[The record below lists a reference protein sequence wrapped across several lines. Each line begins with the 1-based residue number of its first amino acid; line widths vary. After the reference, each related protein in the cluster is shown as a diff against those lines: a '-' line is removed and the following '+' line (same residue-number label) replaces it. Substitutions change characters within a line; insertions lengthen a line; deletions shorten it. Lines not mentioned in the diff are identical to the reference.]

1 MLGIAAMLAS
11 CSQNEEL
18 FTDKGNNTVQQMTFT
33 LATDEKPQTRAAT
46 DGLRYVVAVYDE
58 TGKTEVKQETT
69 FENNCFTILL
79 HPGTYKCLFW
89 ADHGSKNYDAT
100 DLTSVK
106 DLKSTKADANAEAF
120 YASQSVTVSNGN
132 HVNVTLNR
140 AVAKVILRE
149 TDELETGSVTV
160 TYSRPTSFNVA
171 DGKTTGT
178 ESDTKTLSI
187 KKEIQGTTDSP
198 VEIGSF
204 YVLASAD
211 EANLDNF
218 ITQYNEEDKK
228 TISNVPVQA
237 NYQTYITG
245 RYGAKVNQQFFIDVN
260 TTWSTSDKE
269 GKLLNVNVN
278 DNYTLVNDNGSSY
291 DCIVFSST
299 GTSAIVVCKTKQAGA
314 ENKEAAA
321 TKAEAIGGRLVT
333 FAEFKLL
340 CDAGL
345 IKDSTADYYC
355 FDYGRCWYLSGKSG
369 HDSLVERNLE
379 YYVAFDIRVH
389 FKKWFRLKV

>member
-58 TGKTEVKQETT
+58 TGKTEVKQETI

-100 DLTSVK
+100 DLKSVK
-106 DLKSTKADANAEAF
+106 DLKSTEADANAEAF
-120 YASQSVTVSNGN
+120 YASQSVKVSNGN
-132 HVNVTLNR
+132 QVNVTLNR

-187 KKEIQGTTDSP
+187 ENEIHGTTDSP

-204 YVLASAD
+204 YVLASSD

-218 ITQYNEEDKK
+218 ITQYNEEEKK

-245 RYGAKVNQQFFIDVN
+245 KYGAKINQQFLIDVN
-260 TTWSTSDKE
+260 TTWSTSNKE
-269 GKLLNVNVN
+269 GKLLNVNG
-278 DNYTLVNDNGSSY
+278 DYTLVNKSGSY
-291 DCIVFSST
+291 DCIVLSST
-299 GTSAIVVCKTKQAGA
+299 GTSAIVACKTKQAGA

-321 TKAEAIGGRLVT
+321 AKAEAIGGRLVT
-333 FAEFKLL
+333 FAEFELL
-340 CDAGL
+340 CNAGL
-345 IKDSTADYYC
+345 IKESTADYYC
-355 FDYGRCWYLSGKSG
+355 SDDGRCYNWKGIG
-369 HDSLVERNLE
+369 HDGFVESGLE
-379 YYVAFDIRVH
+379 YYVAFDIT
-389 FKKWFRLKV
+389 K

>member
-1 MLGIAAMLAS
+1 MIKKVFLMLGIAAMLAS

-33 LATDEKPQTRAAT
+33 LATDEKPQTRAT
-46 DGLRYVVAVYDE
+46 TNGLRYVVAVYDE
-58 TGKTEVKQETT
+58 AGTTEVKQETI
-69 FENNCFTILL
+69 FENNSFTILL
-79 HPGTYKCLFW
+79 PPGTYKCLFW
-89 ADHGSKNYDAT
+89 ADHGSTNYDAT
-100 DLTSVK
+100 DLKSVK
-106 DLKSTKADANAEAF
+106 DLKSTEANANAEAF

-171 DGKTTGT
+171 DGTTTGT

-187 KKEIQGTTDSP
+187 ANKIQGTTDSP

-204 YVLASAD
+204 YVLASAV
-211 EANLDNF
+211 EANLDHF
-218 ITQYNEEDKK
+218 IIQYNEEENK

-245 RYGAKVNQQFFIDVN
+245 KYGATKINQQFLIYVN
-260 TTWSTSDKE
+260 TTLNTSNKE
-269 GKLLNVNVN
+269 GKLLNVNE
-278 DNYTLVNDNGSSY
+278 DYTLVNESGSY
-291 DCIVFSST
+291 DCIVLSST
-299 GTSAIVVCKTKQAGA
+299 GTSAIVACKTKQAA
-314 ENKEAAA
+314 AANKEAAA
-321 TKAEAIGGRLVT
+321 TKAEEIGGRLVT

-345 IKDSTADYYC
+345 IVDSTADYYC
-355 FDYGRCWYLSGKSG
+355 FDDGRCYYLHGIAG
-369 HDSLVERNLE
+369 HDGLVESDLQ
-379 YYVAFDIRVH
+379 YYVAFDIT
-389 FKKWFRLKV
+389 K

>member
-1 MLGIAAMLAS
+1 MIKKVFLMLGIAAMLAS

-18 FTDKGNNTVQQMTFT
+18 FNDKGNNTVQQVTFT
-33 LATDEKPQTRAAT
+33 LATDEKPQTRATT

-58 TGKTEVKQETT
+58 AGTTEVKQETT
-69 FENNCFTILL
+69 FENNSFTIMLP
-79 HPGTYKCLFW
+79 PGTYKCLFW
-89 ADHGSKNYDAT
+89 ADYGSTNYDAT

-106 DLKSTKADANAEAF
+106 DLKSTEADANAEAF
-120 YASQSVTVSNGN
+120 YASQSVKVSNGN
-132 HVNVTLNR
+132 QVNVTLNR

-149 TDELETGSVTV
+149 TDVLETGSMTV

-171 DGKTTGT
+171 DGTTTGT

-187 KKEIQGTTDSP
+187 ENEIHGTTDSP

-218 ITQYNEEDKK
+218 ITQYNEEEKK

-245 RYGAKVNQQFFIDVN
+245 KYGAKVNQQFLIDVN

-269 GKLLNVNVN
+269 GKFLKVNG
-278 DNYTLVNDNGSSY
+278 DYTLVNESGSY
-291 DCIVFSST
+291 DCIVLSST
-299 GTSAIVVCKTKQAGA
+299 GTSAIVACKTQQAEA
-314 ENKEAAA
+314 ESKEAAA
-321 TKAEAIGGRLVT
+321 AKAEAIGGRLVT

-340 CDAGL
+340 CEAGKV
-345 IKDSTADYYC
+345 KDSLADYYC
-355 FDYGRCWYLSGKSG
+355 SDDGRCYYFSGTIN
-369 HDSLVERNLE
+369 HDDLE
-379 YYVAFDIRVH
+379 EFGLTYYVAFDIT
-389 FKKWFRLKV
+389 K

>member
-1 MLGIAAMLAS
+1 MIKKVFLMLGIAAMLAS

-58 TGKTEVKQETT
+58 TGKTEVKQETI

-100 DLTSVK
+100 DLKSVK
-106 DLKSTKADANAEAF
+106 DLKSTEADANAEAF
-120 YASQSVTVSNGN
+120 YASQSVKVSNGN
-132 HVNVTLNR
+132 QVNVTLNR

-187 KKEIQGTTDSP
+187 ENEIHGTTDSP

-218 ITQYNEEDKK
+218 ITQYNEEEKK

-245 RYGAKVNQQFFIDVN
+245 KYGAKINQQFLIDVN
-260 TTWSTSDKE
+260 TTWSTSNKE
-269 GKLLNVNVN
+269 GKLLNVNG
-278 DNYTLVNDNGSSY
+278 DYTLVNKSGSY
-291 DCIVFSST
+291 DCIVLSST
-299 GTSAIVVCKTKQAGA
+299 GTSAIVACKTKQAGA

-321 TKAEAIGGRLVT
+321 AKAEAIGGRLVT
-333 FAEFKLL
+333 FAEFELL
-340 CDAGL
+340 CNAGL
-345 IKDSTADYYC
+345 IKESTADYYC
-355 FDYGRCWYLSGKSG
+355 SDDGRCYNWKGIG
-369 HDSLVERNLE
+369 HDGFVESGLE
-379 YYVAFDIRVH
+379 YYVAFDIT
-389 FKKWFRLKV
+389 K

>member
-18 FTDKGNNTVQQMTFT
+18 FTDKGNNTVQQVTFT
-33 LATDEKPQTRAAT
+33 LATDEKPQTRAT
-46 DGLRYVVAVYDE
+46 VDGLRYVVAVYDE
-58 TGKTEVKQETT
+58 AGTTEVKQETT
-69 FENNCFTILL
+69 FENNSFTIMLP
-79 HPGTYKCLFW
+79 PGTYKCLFW
-89 ADHGSKNYDAT
+89 ADYGSTNYDAT

-106 DLKSTKADANAEAF
+106 ELKSTEADANAEAF
-120 YASQSVTVSNGN
+120 YANQSIKVSNGN
-132 HVNVTLNR
+132 QVNVTLNR

-149 TDELETGSVTV
+149 TDVLEPGSMTV
-160 TYSRPTSFNVA
+160 TYSRPLSFNVA
-171 DGKTTGT
+171 DGTTTGT

-187 KKEIQGTTDSP
+187 ENEIHGTTDSP

-211 EANLDNF
+211 EANLNNF
-218 ITQYNEEDKK
+218 ITQHNEEEKK

-237 NYQTYITG
+237 NYLTYITG

-260 TTWSTSDKE
+260 TTWSTPDKE

-299 GTSAIVVCKTKQAGA
+299 GTSAIVVCKTKQSGA

-345 IKDSTADYYC
+345 IKDSLADYYC
-355 FDYGRCWYLSGKSG
+355 FDYGRCWYYSGKSG

-379 YYVAFDIRVH
+379 YYVAFDIT
-389 FKKWFRLKV
+389 K

>member
-18 FTDKGNNTVQQMTFT
+18 FTDKGNNTVQQVTFT
-33 LATDEKPQTRAAT
+33 LATDEKPQTRATT

-58 TGKTEVKQETT
+58 TGTTEVKQETT
-69 FENNCFTILL
+69 FKNNGFTILL
-79 HPGTYKCLFW
+79 PPGTYKCLFW
-89 ADHGSKNYDAT
+89 ADYGSTNYDAT
-100 DLTSVK
+100 DLKSVK

-120 YASQSVTVSNGN
+120 YASQSVEVSNGN
-132 HVNVTLNR
+132 HVNVMLNR

-171 DGKTTGT
+171 DGTTTGT
-178 ESDTKTLSI
+178 ESDTKTLTI
-187 KKEIQGTTDSP
+187 KNKIQGTTDSP

-204 YVLASAD
+204 YVLASAN
-211 EANLDNF
+211 EANLNNF
-218 ITQYNEEDKK
+218 VTKYNEEKEK

-237 NYQTYITG
+237 NYLTYITG
-245 RYGAKVNQQFFIDVN
+245 RYGAKVNQQFLIDVN

-269 GKLLNVNVN
+269 GKLLKVNG
-278 DNYTLVNDNGSSY
+278 DYTLVNKSGSY
-291 DCIVFSST
+291 DCIVLSST
-299 GTSAIVVCKTKQAGA
+299 GTSAIVACKTKQERAK
-314 ENKEAAA
+314 NKEAAA
-321 TKAEAIGGRLVT
+321 TEAEKIGGRLVT

-355 FDYGRCWYLSGKSG
+355 FDDGRCWYLHGSTG
-369 HDSLVERNLE
+369 HDGFVESNLD
-379 YYVAFDIRVH
+379 YYVAFDII
-389 FKKWFRLKV
+389 K

>member
-18 FTDKGNNTVQQMTFT
+18 FTDKGNNTVQQVTFT
-33 LATDEKPQTRAAT
+33 LATDEKPQTRAT
-46 DGLRYVVAVYDE
+46 VDGLRYVVAVYDE
-58 TGKTEVKQETT
+58 AGTTEVKQETT
-69 FENNCFTILL
+69 FENNSFTIMLP
-79 HPGTYKCLFW
+79 PGTYKCLFW
-89 ADHGSKNYDAT
+89 ADYGSTNYDAT
-100 DLTSVK
+100 DLKSVK
-106 DLKSTKADANAEAF
+106 DLKSTEADANAEAF
-120 YASQSVTVSNGN
+120 YASQSVKVSNGN
-132 HVNVTLNR
+132 QVNVTLNR

-149 TDELETGSVTV
+149 TDVLEPGSMTV
-160 TYSRPTSFNVA
+160 TYSRPSSFNVA
-171 DGKTTGT
+171 DGTTTGT

-187 KKEIQGTTDSP
+187 ENKIQGTTDSP

-218 ITQYNEEDKK
+218 ITKYNEEEK

-245 RYGAKVNQQFFIDVN
+245 KYGAKVNQQFLIDVN

-269 GKLLNVNVN
+269 GKWLNVNG
-278 DNYTLVNDNGSSY
+278 DYTLVNESGSY
-291 DCIVFSST
+291 DCIVLSST
-299 GTSAIVVCKTKQAGA
+299 GTSAIVACKTKQERAK
-314 ENKEAAA
+314 NKEAAA
-321 TKAEAIGGRLVT
+321 AAAKAMGGRLVT

-355 FDYGRCWYLSGKSG
+355 SDDGRCWYLHGGSG
-369 HDSLVERNLE
+369 HDGLVESNLD
-379 YYVAFDIRVH
+379 YYVAFDIT
-389 FKKWFRLKV
+389 K

>member
-18 FTDKGNNTVQQMTFT
+18 FSDKGNNTVQQVTFT
-33 LATDEKPQTRAAT
+33 LATDEKPQTRATT

-58 TGKTEVKQETT
+58 AGTTEVKQETT
-69 FENNCFTILL
+69 FENNSFTILL
-79 HPGTYKCLFW
+79 PPGTYKCLFW
-89 ADHGSKNYDAT
+89 ADYGSTNYDAT

-106 DLKSTKADANAEAF
+106 ELKSTEADANAEAF
-120 YASQSVTVSNGN
+120 YANQSVKVSNGN
-132 HVNVTLNR
+132 QVNVTLNR

-149 TDELETGSVTV
+149 TDVLEPGSMTV
-160 TYSRPTSFNVA
+160 TYSRPLSFNVA
-171 DGKTTGT
+171 DGTTTGT

-187 KKEIQGTTDSP
+187 ANEIQGTTDSP

-218 ITQYNEEDKK
+218 ITKYNEEEK

-245 RYGAKVNQQFFIDVN
+245 KYGAKVNQQFLIDVN

-269 GKLLNVNVN
+269 GKLLNVNG
-278 DNYTLVNDNGSSY
+278 DYTLVNKSGSY
-291 DCIVFSST
+291 DCIVLSST
-299 GTSAIVVCKTKQAGA
+299 GTSAIVACKTKQERAK
-314 ENKEAAA
+314 NKEAAA
-321 TKAEAIGGRLVT
+321 AAAKAMGGRLVT

-355 FDYGRCWYLSGKSG
+355 SDDGRCWYLRGGSG
-369 HDSLVERNLE
+369 HDDLVESNLD
-379 YYVAFDIRVH
+379 YYVAFDIT
-389 FKKWFRLKV
+389 K

>member
-1 MLGIAAMLAS
+1 MIKKVFLMLGIAAMLAS

-18 FTDKGNNTVQQMTFT
+18 FSDKGNNTVQQVTFT
-33 LATDEKPQTRAAT
+33 LATDEKPQTRATT

-58 TGKTEVKQETT
+58 AGTTEVKQETT
-69 FENNCFTILL
+69 FENNSFTILL
-79 HPGTYKCLFW
+79 PPGTYKCLFW
-89 ADHGSKNYDAT
+89 ADYGSTNYDAT

-106 DLKSTKADANAEAF
+106 ELKSTEADANAEAF
-120 YASQSVTVSNGN
+120 YANQSIKVSNGN
-132 HVNVTLNR
+132 QVNVTLNR

-149 TDELETGSVTV
+149 TDVLEPGSMTV
-160 TYSRPTSFNVA
+160 TYSRPLSFNVA
-171 DGKTTGT
+171 DGTTTGT

-187 KKEIQGTTDSP
+187 ANEIQGTTDSP

-218 ITQYNEEDKK
+218 ITKYNEEEK

-245 RYGAKVNQQFFIDVN
+245 KYGAKVNQQFLIDVN

-269 GKLLNVNVN
+269 GKFLKVNG
-278 DNYTLVNDNGSSY
+278 DYTLVNESGRY
-291 DCIVFSST
+291 ECIVLSST
-299 GTSAIVVCKTKQAGA
+299 GTSAIVACKTRQAEA

-321 TKAEAIGGRLVT
+321 AKAEAIGGRLVT
-333 FAEFKLL
+333 FAEFGLL
-340 CDAGL
+340 CDAG
-345 IKDSTADYYC
+345 IVEDSYADYYC
-355 FDYGRCWYLSGKSG
+355 SDDGRCYYLHGSKG
-369 HDSLVERNLE
+369 HDGLVESNLE
-379 YYVAFDIRVH
+379 YYVAFDIT
-389 FKKWFRLKV
+389 K

>member
-18 FTDKGNNTVQQMTFT
+18 FTDKGNNTVQQVTFT

-58 TGKTEVKQETT
+58 TGTTEVKQETT
-69 FENNCFTILL
+69 FKNNGFTILL
-79 HPGTYKCLFW
+79 PPGTYKCLFW
-89 ADHGSKNYDAT
+89 ADYGSTNYDAT
-100 DLTSVK
+100 DLKSVK

-120 YASQSVTVSNGN
+120 YASQSVEVSNGN

-171 DGKTTGT
+171 DGTTTGT
-178 ESDTKTLSI
+178 ESDTKTLTI
-187 KKEIQGTTDSP
+187 KNKIQGTTDSP

-204 YVLASAD
+204 YVLASAN
-211 EANLDNF
+211 EANLNNF
-218 ITQYNEEDKK
+218 VTKYNEEKEK

-237 NYQTYITG
+237 NYLTYITG
-245 RYGAKVNQQFFIDVN
+245 RYGAKVNQQFLIDVN

-269 GKLLNVNVN
+269 GKLLNVNG
-278 DNYTLVNDNGSSY
+278 DYTLVNESGSY
-291 DCIVFSST
+291 DCIVLSST
-299 GTSAIVVCKTKQAGA
+299 GTSAIVACKTKQERAK
-314 ENKEAAA
+314 NKEAAA
-321 TKAEAIGGRLVT
+321 TEAEKIGGRLVT

-355 FDYGRCWYLSGKSG
+355 FDDGRCWYLHGSTG
-369 HDSLVERNLE
+369 HDGFVESNLD
-379 YYVAFDIRVH
+379 YYVAFDIT
-389 FKKWFRLKV
+389 K

>member
-18 FTDKGNNTVQQMTFT
+18 FSDKGNNTVQQVTFT

-58 TGKTEVKQETT
+58 AGTTEVKQETT
-69 FENNCFTILL
+69 FENNSFTILL
-79 HPGTYKCLFW
+79 PPGTYKCLFW
-89 ADHGSKNYDAT
+89 ADYGSTNYDAT

-106 DLKSTKADANAEAF
+106 KLKSTEADANAEAF
-120 YASQSVTVSNGN
+120 YASQSVKVSNGN
-132 HVNVTLNR
+132 QVNVTLNR

-149 TDELETGSVTV
+149 TDVLEPGSMTV
-160 TYSRPTSFNVA
+160 TYSRPLSFNVA
-171 DGKTTGT
+171 DGTTTGT

-187 KKEIQGTTDSP
+187 ANEIQGTTDSP

-204 YVLASAD
+204 YVLASSD

-218 ITQYNEEDKK
+218 ITKYNEEEK

-245 RYGAKVNQQFFIDVN
+245 KYGAKVNQQFLIDVN
-260 TTWSTSDKE
+260 TTWRTSDKE
-269 GKLLNVNVN
+269 GKLLNVNG
-278 DNYTLVNDNGSSY
+278 DYTLVNKSGSY
-291 DCIVFSST
+291 DCIVLSST
-299 GTSAIVVCKTKQAGA
+299 GTSAIVACKTRQAEA

-321 TKAEAIGGRLVT
+321 AKAEAIGGRLVT
-333 FAEFKLL
+333 FAEFGLL
-340 CDAGL
+340 CDAG
-345 IKDSTADYYC
+345 IVKDSYADYYC
-355 FDYGRCWYLSGKSG
+355 FDDGRCWYLHGSTG
-369 HDSLVERNLE
+369 HDDLVESNLE
-379 YYVAFDIRVH
+379 YYVAFDIT
-389 FKKWFRLKV
+389 K

>member
-1 MLGIAAMLAS
+1 MIKKVFLMLGIAAMLAS

-33 LATDEKPQTRAAT
+33 LATDEKPQTRAT
-46 DGLRYVVAVYDE
+46 TNGLRYVVAVYDE
-58 TGKTEVKQETT
+58 AGTTEVKQETI
-69 FENNCFTILL
+69 FENNSFTILL
-79 HPGTYKCLFW
+79 PPGTYKCLFW
-89 ADHGSKNYDAT
+89 ADHGSTNYDAT
-100 DLTSVK
+100 DLKSVK
-106 DLKSTKADANAEAF
+106 DLKSTEANANAEAF

-171 DGKTTGT
+171 DGTTTGT

-187 KKEIQGTTDSP
+187 ANKIQGTTDSP

-204 YVLASAD
+204 YVLASAV
-211 EANLDNF
+211 EANLDHF
-218 ITQYNEEDKK
+218 IIQYNEEENK

-269 GKLLNVNVN
+269 GKLLNVNE
-278 DNYTLVNDNGSSY
+278 DYTLVNESGSY
-291 DCIVFSST
+291 DCIVLSST
-299 GTSAIVVCKTKQAGA
+299 GTSAIVACKTKQAA
-314 ENKEAAA
+314 ATNKEAAA
-321 TKAEAIGGRLVT
+321 TNAEAMGGRLVT

-340 CDAGL
+340 CNAGL
-345 IKDSTADYYC
+345 IKESTADYYC
-355 FDYGRCWYLSGKSG
+355 SDDGRCYNWQGIG
-369 HDSLVERNLE
+369 HDGFVESGLE
-379 YYVAFDIRVH
+379 YYVAFDIT
-389 FKKWFRLKV
+389 K

>member
-18 FTDKGNNTVQQMTFT
+18 FSDKGNNTVQQVTFT
-33 LATDEKPQTRAAT
+33 LATDEKPQTRATT

-58 TGKTEVKQETT
+58 AGTTEVKQETT
-69 FENNCFTILL
+69 FENNSFTILL
-79 HPGTYKCLFW
+79 PPGTYKCLFW
-89 ADHGSKNYDAT
+89 ADYGSTNYDAT

-106 DLKSTKADANAEAF
+106 ELKSTEADANAEAF
-120 YASQSVTVSNGN
+120 YANQSIKVSNGN
-132 HVNVTLNR
+132 QVNVTLNR

-149 TDELETGSVTV
+149 TDVLEPGSMTV
-160 TYSRPTSFNVA
+160 TYSCPLSFNVA
-171 DGKTTGT
+171 DGTTTGT
-178 ESDTKTLSI
+178 ESDTKTLFI
-187 KKEIQGTTDSP
+187 ANEIQGTTDSP

-218 ITQYNEEDKK
+218 ITKYNEEEK

-245 RYGAKVNQQFFIDVN
+245 KYGAKVNQQFLIDVN

-269 GKLLNVNVN
+269 GKLLNVKG
-278 DNYTLVNDNGSSY
+278 DYTLVNKSGSY
-291 DCIVFSST
+291 DCIVLSST
-299 GTSAIVVCKTKQAGA
+299 GTSAIVACKTRQAEA

-321 TKAEAIGGRLVT
+321 AKAEAIGGRLVT
-333 FAEFKLL
+333 FAEFGLL
-340 CDAGL
+340 CDAG
-345 IKDSTADYYC
+345 IVEDSYADYYC
-355 FDYGRCWYLSGKSG
+355 SDDGRCYYLHGSKG
-369 HDSLVERNLE
+369 HDGLVESNLE
-379 YYVAFDIRVH
+379 YYVAFDIT
-389 FKKWFRLKV
+389 K

>member
-18 FTDKGNNTVQQMTFT
+18 FTDKGNNTVQQVTFT

-58 TGKTEVKQETT
+58 TGTTEVKQKTT
-69 FENNCFTILL
+69 FKNNGFTILL
-79 HPGTYKCLFW
+79 PPGTYKCLFW
-89 ADHGSKNYDAT
+89 ADYGSTNYDAT
-100 DLTSVK
+100 DLKSVK

-120 YASQSVTVSNGN
+120 YASQSVEVSNGN

-171 DGKTTGT
+171 DGTTTGT
-178 ESDTKTLSI
+178 ESDTKTLTI
-187 KKEIQGTTDSP
+187 KNKIQGTTDSP

-204 YVLASAD
+204 YVLASAN
-211 EANLDNF
+211 EANLNNF
-218 ITQYNEEDKK
+218 VTKYNEEKEK

-237 NYQTYITG
+237 NYLTYITG
-245 RYGAKVNQQFFIDVN
+245 RYGAKVNQQFLIDVN

-269 GKLLNVNVN
+269 GKLLNVNG
-278 DNYTLVNDNGSSY
+278 DYTLVNESGSY
-291 DCIVFSST
+291 DCIVLSST
-299 GTSAIVVCKTKQAGA
+299 GTSAIVACKTKQERAK
-314 ENKEAAA
+314 NKEAAA
-321 TKAEAIGGRLVT
+321 TEAEKIGGRLVT

-355 FDYGRCWYLSGKSG
+355 FDDGRCWYLHGSTG
-369 HDSLVERNLE
+369 HDGFVESNLD
-379 YYVAFDIRVH
+379 YYVAFDIT
-389 FKKWFRLKV
+389 K

>member
-18 FTDKGNNTVQQMTFT
+18 FSDKGNNTVQQVTFT
-33 LATDEKPQTRAAT
+33 LATDEKPQTRATT

-58 TGKTEVKQETT
+58 AGTTEVKQETT
-69 FENNCFTILL
+69 FENNSFTILL
-79 HPGTYKCLFW
+79 PPGTYKCLFW
-89 ADHGSKNYDAT
+89 ADYGSTNYDAT

-106 DLKSTKADANAEAF
+106 ELKSTEADANAEAF
-120 YASQSVTVSNGN
+120 YANQSVKVSNGN
-132 HVNVTLNR
+132 QVNVTLNR

-149 TDELETGSVTV
+149 TDVLEPGSMTV
-160 TYSRPTSFNVA
+160 TYSRPLSFNVA
-171 DGKTTGT
+171 DGTTTGT

-187 KKEIQGTTDSP
+187 ANEIQGTTDSP

-218 ITQYNEEDKK
+218 ITKYNEEEK

-245 RYGAKVNQQFFIDVN
+245 KYGAKVNQQFLIDVN

-269 GKLLNVNVN
+269 GKLLNVKG
-278 DNYTLVNDNGSSY
+278 DYTLVNKSGSY
-291 DCIVFSST
+291 DCIVLSST
-299 GTSAIVVCKTKQAGA
+299 GTSAIVACKTRQAGA
-314 ENKEAAA
+314 KNKEAAA
-321 TKAEAIGGRLVT
+321 AKAEAIGGRLVT
-333 FAEFKLL
+333 FAEFGLL
-340 CDAGL
+340 CDAG
-345 IKDSTADYYC
+345 IVEDSYADYYWS
-355 FDYGRCWYLSGKSG
+355 DDGRCYYLHGSKG
-369 HDSLVERNLE
+369 HDGLVESNLE
-379 YYVAFDIRVH
+379 YYVAFDIT
-389 FKKWFRLKV
+389 K

>member
-18 FTDKGNNTVQQMTFT
+18 FSDKGNNTVQQVTFT
-33 LATDEKPQTRAAT
+33 LATDEKPQTRATT

-58 TGKTEVKQETT
+58 AGTTEVKQETT
-69 FENNCFTILL
+69 FENNSFTILL
-79 HPGTYKCLFW
+79 PPGTYKCLFW
-89 ADHGSKNYDAT
+89 ADYGSTNYDAT

-106 DLKSTKADANAEAF
+106 ELKSTEADANAEAF
-120 YASQSVTVSNGN
+120 YANQSIKVSNGN
-132 HVNVTLNR
+132 QVNVTLNR

-149 TDELETGSVTV
+149 TDVLEPGSMTV
-160 TYSRPTSFNVA
+160 TYSRPLSFNVA
-171 DGKTTGT
+171 DCTTTGT

-187 KKEIQGTTDSP
+187 ANEIQGTTDSP

-218 ITQYNEEDKK
+218 ITKYNEEEK

-245 RYGAKVNQQFFIDVN
+245 KYGAKVNQQFLIDVN

-269 GKLLNVNVN
+269 GKLLNVKG
-278 DNYTLVNDNGSSY
+278 DYTLVNKSGSY
-291 DCIVFSST
+291 DCIVLSST
-299 GTSAIVVCKTKQAGA
+299 GTSAIVACKTRQAEA

-321 TKAEAIGGRLVT
+321 AKAETIGGRLVT
-333 FAEFKLL
+333 FAEFGLL
-340 CDAGL
+340 CDAG
-345 IKDSTADYYC
+345 IVEDSYADYYC
-355 FDYGRCWYLSGKSG
+355 SDDGRCYYLHGTKG
-369 HDSLVERNLE
+369 HDGVVESGLE
-379 YYVAFDIRVH
+379 YYVAFDIT
-389 FKKWFRLKV
+389 K

>member
-1 MLGIAAMLAS
+1 MIKKVFLMLGIAAMLAS

-18 FTDKGNNTVQQMTFT
+18 FSDKGNNTVQQVTFT
-33 LATDEKPQTRAAT
+33 LATDEKPQTRSTT

-58 TGKTEVKQETT
+58 AGTTEVKQETT
-69 FENNCFTILL
+69 FENNSFTILL
-79 HPGTYKCLFW
+79 PPGTYKCLFW
-89 ADHGSKNYDAT
+89 ADYGSTNYDAT

-106 DLKSTKADANAEAF
+106 ELKSTEADANAEAF
-120 YASQSVTVSNGN
+120 YATQSVKVSNGN
-132 HVNVTLNR
+132 QVNVTLNR

-149 TDELETGSVTV
+149 TDVLEPGSMTV
-160 TYSRPTSFNVA
+160 TYSRPLSFNVA
-171 DGKTTGT
+171 DGTTTGT

-187 KKEIQGTTDSP
+187 ENEIQGTTDSP

-204 YVLASAD
+204 YVVASAD

-218 ITQYNEEDKK
+218 ITQYNEEEKK

-245 RYGAKVNQQFFIDVN
+245 KYGAKINQQFLIDVN
-260 TTWSTSDKE
+260 TTWSTPDKE
-269 GKLLNVNVN
+269 GKWLNVNG
-278 DNYTLVNDNGSSY
+278 DYTLVNESGSY
-291 DCIVFSST
+291 DCIVLSST
-299 GTSAIVVCKTKQAGA
+299 GTSAIVACKTPQTRAK
-314 ENKEAAA
+314 NKEAAA
-321 TKAEAIGGRLVT
+321 TAAEAIGGRLVT

-355 FDYGRCWYLSGKSG
+355 FDDGRCWYLHGSTG
-369 HDSLVERNLE
+369 HDGLVESNLD
-379 YYVAFDIRVH
+379 YYVAFDIT
-389 FKKWFRLKV
+389 K

>member
-18 FTDKGNNTVQQMTFT
+18 FSDKGNNTVQQVTFT
-33 LATDEKPQTRAAT
+33 LATDEKPQTRATT

-58 TGKTEVKQETT
+58 AGTTEVKQETT
-69 FENNCFTILL
+69 FENNSFTILL
-79 HPGTYKCLFW
+79 PPGTYKCLFW
-89 ADHGSKNYDAT
+89 ADYGSTNYDAT

-106 DLKSTKADANAEAF
+106 ELKSTEADANAEAF
-120 YASQSVTVSNGN
+120 YANQSIKVSNGN
-132 HVNVTLNR
+132 QVNVTLNR

-149 TDELETGSVTV
+149 TDVLEPGSMTV
-160 TYSRPTSFNVA
+160 TYSRPLSFNVA
-171 DGKTTGT
+171 DGTTTGT

-187 KKEIQGTTDSP
+187 ANEIQGTTDSP

-218 ITQYNEEDKK
+218 ITKYNEEEK

-245 RYGAKVNQQFFIDVN
+245 KYGAKVNQQFLIDVN

-269 GKLLNVNVN
+269 GKLLNVKG
-278 DNYTLVNDNGSSY
+278 DDTLVNKSGSY
-291 DCIVFSST
+291 DCIVLSST
-299 GTSAIVVCKTKQAGA
+299 GTSAIVACKTRQAEA

-321 TKAEAIGGRLVT
+321 AKAEAIGGRLVT
-333 FAEFKLL
+333 FAEFGLL
-340 CDAGL
+340 CDAG
-345 IKDSTADYYC
+345 IVEDSYADYYC
-355 FDYGRCWYLSGKSG
+355 SDDGRCYYLHGSKG
-369 HDSLVERNLE
+369 HDGLVESGLE
-379 YYVAFDIRVH
+379 YYVAFDIT
-389 FKKWFRLKV
+389 K

>member
-1 MLGIAAMLAS
+1 MIKKVFLMLGIAAMLAS

-18 FTDKGNNTVQQMTFT
+18 FSDKGNNTVQLVTFT
-33 LATDEKPQTRAAT
+33 LATDEKPQTRATT

-58 TGKTEVKQETT
+58 AGTTEVKQETT
-69 FENNCFTILL
+69 FENNSFTILL
-79 HPGTYKCLFW
+79 PPGTYKCLFW
-89 ADHGSKNYDAT
+89 ADYGSTNYDAT

-106 DLKSTKADANAEAF
+106 ELKSTEADANAEAF
-120 YASQSVTVSNGN
+120 YANQSVKVSNGN
-132 HVNVTLNR
+132 QVNVTLNR

-149 TDELETGSVTV
+149 TDVLEPGSMTV
-160 TYSRPTSFNVA
+160 TYSRPLSFNVA
-171 DGKTTGT
+171 DGTTTGT

-187 KKEIQGTTDSP
+187 ENEIQGTTDSP

-204 YVLASAD
+204 YVVASAD

-218 ITQYNEEDKK
+218 ITQYNEEEKK

-245 RYGAKVNQQFFIDVN
+245 KYGAKINQQFLIDVN
-260 TTWSTSDKE
+260 TTWSTPDKE
-269 GKLLNVNVN
+269 GKWLNVNG
-278 DNYTLVNDNGSSY
+278 DYTLVNESGSY
-291 DCIVFSST
+291 DCIVLSST
-299 GTSAIVVCKTKQAGA
+299 GTSAIVACKTPQTRAK
-314 ENKEAAA
+314 NKEAAA
-321 TKAEAIGGRLVT
+321 TAAEAIGGRLVT

-355 FDYGRCWYLSGKSG
+355 FDDGRCWYLHGSTG
-369 HDSLVERNLE
+369 HDGLVESNLD
-379 YYVAFDIRVH
+379 YYVAFDIT
-389 FKKWFRLKV
+389 K

>member
-1 MLGIAAMLAS
+1 MIKKVFLMLGIAAMLAS

-33 LATDEKPQTRAAT
+33 LATDEKPQTRAT
-46 DGLRYVVAVYDE
+46 TNGLRYVVAVYDE
-58 TGKTEVKQETT
+58 TGTTEVKQETT
-69 FENNCFTILL
+69 FENNSFTIMLP
-79 HPGTYKCLFW
+79 PGTYKCLFW
-89 ADHGSKNYDAT
+89 ADHGSTNYDAT

-106 DLKSTKADANAEAF
+106 VLKSTEADANAEAF
-120 YASQSVTVSNGN
+120 YASQSVEVSNGN
-132 HVNVTLNR
+132 QVNVTLDR

-149 TDELETGSVTV
+149 TDVLEPGSMTV

-171 DGKTTGT
+171 DGKTTET

-187 KKEIQGTTDSP
+187 ENEIHGTTDSP

-204 YVLASAD
+204 YVLASSD

-218 ITQYNEEDKK
+218 ITKYNEEEKK

-245 RYGAKVNQQFFIDVN
+245 KYGATKINQQFLIDVN
-260 TTWSTSDKE
+260 TTWNTSNKE
-269 GKLLNVNVN
+269 GKLLNVNG
-278 DNYTLVNDNGSSY
+278 DYTLVNKSGSY
-291 DCIVFSST
+291 DCIVLSST
-299 GTSAIVVCKTKQAGA
+299 GTSAIVACKTKQAA
-314 ENKEAAA
+314 AANKEAAA
-321 TKAEAIGGRLVT
+321 TKAEEIGGRLVT

-345 IKDSTADYYC
+345 IEDSYSDYYC
-355 FDYGRCWYLSGKSG
+355 SDYERCYYLHATAG
-369 HDSLVERNLE
+369 HDNNMVEPDLE
-379 YYVAFDIRVH
+379 YYVAFDIT
-389 FKKWFRLKV
+389 K

>member
-18 FTDKGNNTVQQMTFT
+18 FSDKGNNTVQQVTFT
-33 LATDEKPQTRAAT
+33 LATDEKPQTRATT
-46 DGLRYVVAVYDE
+46 DGMRYVVAVYDE
-58 TGKTEVKQETT
+58 AGTTEVKQETT
-69 FENNCFTILL
+69 FENNSFTILL
-79 HPGTYKCLFW
+79 PPGTYKCLFW
-89 ADHGSKNYDAT
+89 ADYGSTNYDAT

-106 DLKSTKADANAEAF
+106 ELKSTEADANAEAF
-120 YASQSVTVSNGN
+120 YANQSIKVSNGN
-132 HVNVTLNR
+132 QVNVTLNR

-149 TDELETGSVTV
+149 TDVLEPGSMTV
-160 TYSRPTSFNVA
+160 TYSRPLSFNVA
-171 DGKTTGT
+171 DGTTTGT

-187 KKEIQGTTDSP
+187 ANEIQGTTDSP

-218 ITQYNEEDKK
+218 ITKYNEEEK

-245 RYGAKVNQQFFIDVN
+245 KYGAKVNQQFLIDVN

-269 GKLLNVNVN
+269 GKLLNVKG
-278 DNYTLVNDNGSSY
+278 DYTLVNKSGSY
-291 DCIVFSST
+291 DCIVLSST
-299 GTSAIVVCKTKQAGA
+299 GTSAIVACKTRQAEA

-321 TKAEAIGGRLVT
+321 AKAEAIGGRLVT
-333 FAEFKLL
+333 FAEFGLL
-340 CDAGL
+340 CDAGI
-345 IKDSTADYYC
+345 IKDSFADYYC
-355 FDYGRCWYLSGKSG
+355 SDDGRCWYLHGSTD
-369 HDSLVERNLE
+369 HDDLVESKLE
-379 YYVAFDIRVH
+379 YYVAFDIT
-389 FKKWFRLKV
+389 K

>member
-1 MLGIAAMLAS
+1 MIKKVFLMLGIAAMLAS

-58 TGKTEVKQETT
+58 TGKTEVKQETI

-100 DLTSVK
+100 DLKSVK
-106 DLKSTKADANAEAF
+106 DLNSTEADANAEAF
-120 YASQSVTVSNGN
+120 YASQSVKVSNGN
-132 HVNVTLNR
+132 QVNVTLNR

-187 KKEIQGTTDSP
+187 ENEIHGTTDSP

-204 YVLASAD
+204 YVLASSD

-218 ITQYNEEDKK
+218 ITQYNEEEKK

-245 RYGAKVNQQFFIDVN
+245 KYGAKINQQFLIDVN
-260 TTWSTSDKE
+260 TTWSTSNKE
-269 GKLLNVNVN
+269 GKLLNVNG
-278 DNYTLVNDNGSSY
+278 DYTLVNKSGSY
-291 DCIVFSST
+291 DCIVLSST
-299 GTSAIVVCKTKQAGA
+299 GTSAIVACKTKQAGA

-321 TKAEAIGGRLVT
+321 AKAEAIGGRLVT
-333 FAEFKLL
+333 FAEFELL
-340 CDAGL
+340 CNAGL
-345 IKDSTADYYC
+345 IKESTADYYC
-355 FDYGRCWYLSGKSG
+355 SDDGRCYNWKGIG
-369 HDSLVERNLE
+369 HDGFVESGLE
-379 YYVAFDIRVH
+379 YYVAFDIT
-389 FKKWFRLKV
+389 K

>member
-33 LATDEKPQTRAAT
+33 LATDEKPQTRATT

-58 TGKTEVKQETT
+58 AGTTEVKQETI
-69 FENNCFTILL
+69 FENNSFTILL
-79 HPGTYKCLFW
+79 PPGTYKCLFW
-89 ADHGSKNYDAT
+89 ADYGSTNYDAT

-106 DLKSTKADANAEAF
+106 DLKSTMANANAEAF

-132 HVNVTLNR
+132 QVNVTLNR

-149 TDELETGSVTV
+149 TDVLEPGSMTV

-187 KKEIQGTTDSP
+187 ENEIHGTTDSP

-218 ITQYNEEDKK
+218 ITKYNEEEKK

-245 RYGAKVNQQFFIDVN
+245 KYGGAKINQQFLIDVN

-278 DNYTLVNDNGSSY
+278 GDYTLVNESGSY
-291 DCIVFSST
+291 DCIVLSST
-299 GTSAIVVCKTKQAGA
+299 GTSAIVACKTKQAA
-314 ENKEAAA
+314 AANKEAAA
-321 TKAEAIGGRLVT
+321 TNAEAMGGRLVT

-345 IKDSTADYYC
+345 IEESTADYYC
-355 FDYGRCWYLSGKSG
+355 SDDGRCYNWQGIG
-369 HDSLVERNLE
+369 HDGFVESGLE
-379 YYVAFDIRVH
+379 YYVAFDIT
-389 FKKWFRLKV
+389 K

>member
-18 FTDKGNNTVQQMTFT
+18 FSDKGNNTVQQVTFT
-33 LATDEKPQTRAAT
+33 LATDEKPQTRATT

-58 TGKTEVKQETT
+58 AGTTEVKQETT
-69 FENNCFTILL
+69 FENNSFTILL
-79 HPGTYKCLFW
+79 PPGTYKCLFW
-89 ADHGSKNYDAT
+89 ADYGSTNYDAT

-106 DLKSTKADANAEAF
+106 ELKSTEADANAEAF
-120 YASQSVTVSNGN
+120 YANQSIKVSNGN
-132 HVNVTLNR
+132 QVNVTLNR

-149 TDELETGSVTV
+149 TDVLEPGSMTV
-160 TYSRPTSFNVA
+160 TYSRPLSFNVA
-171 DGKTTGT
+171 DGTTTGT

-187 KKEIQGTTDSP
+187 ANEIQGTTDSP

-218 ITQYNEEDKK
+218 ITKYNEEEK

-245 RYGAKVNQQFFIDVN
+245 KYGAKVNQQFLIDVN

-269 GKLLNVNVN
+269 GKFLKVNGDYTFVN
-278 DNYTLVNDNGSSY
+278 ESGSY
-291 DCIVFSST
+291 DCIVLSST
-299 GTSAIVVCKTKQAGA
+299 GTSAIVACKTRQAEA
-314 ENKEAAA
+314 ESKEAAA
-321 TKAEAIGGRLVT
+321 AKAEAIGGRLVT
-333 FAEFKLL
+333 YAEFKLL
-340 CDAGL
+340 CDAG
-345 IKDSTADYYC
+345 KVEDSYADYYC
-355 FDYGRCWYLSGKSG
+355 SDAGRCYYLHGSPG
-369 HDSLVERNLE
+369 HDDLEESGLE
-379 YYVAFDIRVH
+379 YYVAFDIT
-389 FKKWFRLKV
+389 K